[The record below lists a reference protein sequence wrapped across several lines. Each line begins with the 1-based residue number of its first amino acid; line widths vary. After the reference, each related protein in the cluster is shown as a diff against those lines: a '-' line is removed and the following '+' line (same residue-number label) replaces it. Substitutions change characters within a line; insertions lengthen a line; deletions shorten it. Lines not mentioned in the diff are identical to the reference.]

1 MCRIGKMNLNTIF
14 NKFVNFK
21 IGFTNNPSPIQ
32 IGNKDL
38 VFVIENRFRLFNREG
53 RIYDHRTF
61 LYFKRIEW
69 NKDTDIVEIILE

>member
-1 MCRIGKMNLNTIF
+1 MKKINLNTLF

-21 IGFTNNPSPIQ
+21 IGFTKNPTPIQ

-38 VFVIENRFRLFNREG
+38 KFITEERQG
-53 RIYDHRTF
+53 RIYGHRTE

-69 NKDTDIVEIILE
+69 NKDTDTVEIILD